1 MLRILSSLLFCSY
14 ILTVQ
19 PTFSKLSKTPKTKKK
34 ESFIQFDDELECNKY
49 CCEFCFCPPE
59 IILSGTDVKTNNRI
73 GFVLAE
79 ELRSKYYDT
88 VYYKDYT
95 NSELGFNEESQNKI
109 ESKFSIKPEYKGRT
123 HKVLFTETTCRE
135 SDHTAYGSCEGI
147 VEKHNAI
154 IEVKEPITIF
164 VFDKK
169 NKKMEYLE
177 SDFNDDG
184 MPLEDWRGFKGFSLE
199 GYGKNIEIT
208 VIQNDD
214 TIRYQKSNINLDGK
228 LLIKISLPVIEQYG
242 RWVLKIRNNQGEEIV
257 YKIFRYDYAG

>member
-1 MLRILSSLLFCSY
+1 MLRILFSILFCSY

-19 PTFSKLSKTPKTKKK
+19 PTFSKISKVPKPKKK
-34 ESFIQFDDELECNKY
+34 ETFMRFDDELVYNKY
-49 CCEFCFCPPE
+49 CCGFCFCPPE

-79 ELRSKYYDT
+79 EFRSKYYDT

-95 NSELGFNEESQNKI
+95 NSELGFNEESQNNI

-123 HKVLFTETTCRE
+123 HKVVYTEKMCRE
-135 SDHTAYGSCEGI
+135 SDHTAYGTCEGI
-147 VEKHNAI
+147 VEKHNTI
-154 IEVKEPITIF
+154 TDVKEPITLYIL
-164 VFDKK
+164 DKK
-169 NKKMEYLE
+169 HKKNDFFE
-177 SDFNDDG
+177 SGNFDTGFHVTDETGFN
-184 MPLEDWRGFKGFSLE
+184 GFSLE
-199 GYGKNIEIT
+199 GYGNNIEVT
-208 VIQNDD
+208 VVQNDD

-242 RWVLKIRNNQGEEIV
+242 RWVLKIKNNQGDEIV